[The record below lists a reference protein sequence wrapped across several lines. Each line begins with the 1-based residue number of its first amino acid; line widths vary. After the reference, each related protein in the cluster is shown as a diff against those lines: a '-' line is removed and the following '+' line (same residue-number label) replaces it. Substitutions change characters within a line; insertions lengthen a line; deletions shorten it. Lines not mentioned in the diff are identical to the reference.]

1 MKRTTV
7 FSLFFITLGL
17 LSSCGS
23 DGESS
28 NTKENKN
35 NLMGNPFAEESTLD
49 FQVPDFDKIKN
60 EHFRPALEEG
70 MRIQLEEIEAIANNE
85 EAPTFENTLVALEKT
100 GAVLKRT
107 SRVFYLLAG
116 AETNDEIREIQQEM
130 APKFAALSDAIYLNT
145 NLFNRVKAIKEDLP
159 NLNLDLESERLVTY
173 YYDQFVSAGAELSE
187 SDKELLKSYNE
198 ELASLTTKFSNLSM
212 EAMKEGAFIT
222 DNVDDLEGLSEAG
235 IATAAEAAKAAGH
248 EGKWLIPLMNTTQ
261 QPVLSS
267 LKNAEIRKTILN
279 NSFERAQKGNENDT
293 RELIVKIAQL
303 RAKRA
308 NLLGF
313 ESYAHWNLN
322 NQMAK
327 NPENVDN
334 FFAQLVPA
342 AVKRVKEEENE
353 LLAFVQKDN
362 PNATKVNPS
371 DWNYYAEQLRR
382 AKYDLDEEEIK
393 PYLELNNVLENGVFY
408 AVNKL
413 YGLTF
418 SKRTDLPVYH
428 EDVIVY
434 DVFDHDGS
442 RIGIFYSDNFARP
455 TKRGGAWMSNLVGQ
469 SHLLG
474 TLPVI
479 YNVCNFTKPAEGQ
492 PALLTWDDV
501 TTLFHEFGHSLHGF
515 FADQK
520 YPSLSGTNVPRD
532 FVELPSQFH
541 EHWAL
546 EPSVFA
552 NYAKHYETN
561 EPMPAD
567 LVEKIKNSTTFNQ
580 GYRLAELLAA
590 AQLDLEWHKIDGN
603 TEIEDALTFEKEA
616 LERTGLLLEAVPPR
630 YKSTYFNHVFGG
642 GYGAGYYSYIWTEML
657 DNDAFAWFEANGGMT
672 RENGDRFRKMIL
684 SIGNTVDLEQA
695 FIDFIGREPS
705 IEPMLKARG
714 IN

>member
-212 EAMKEGAFIT
+212 EAMKGGAFIT

-279 NSFERAQKGNENDT
+279 NSFERAQKGDENDT

-442 RIGIFYSDNFARP
+442 QIGIFYSDNFARP

>member
-235 IATAAEAAKAAGH
+235 IATAAEAAKAVGH

-279 NSFERAQKGNENDT
+279 NSFERAQKGDENDT

-442 RIGIFYSDNFARP
+442 RIGILYSDNFARP

-552 NYAKHYETN
+552 NYEKHYETN

-590 AQLDLEWHKIDGN
+590 GQLDLEWHKIDGN

>member
-279 NSFERAQKGNENDT
+279 NSFERAQKGDENDT

-442 RIGIFYSDNFARP
+442 QIGIFYSDNFARP

-590 AQLDLEWHKIDGN
+590 AQLDLEWHKIGGN

>member
-1 MKRTTV
+1 MKRTAV
-7 FSLFFITLGL
+7 FSLFITMGL

-23 DGESS
+23 SEESN
-28 NTKENKN
+28 NTTENKN
-35 NLMGNPFAEESTLD
+35 NLMDNPFAEESTLD
-49 FQVPDFDKIKN
+49 FQVPDFTKIKN

-70 MRIQLEEIEAIANNE
+70 INIQLEEIEAIANNE
-85 EAPTFENTLVALEKT
+85 EDPTFENTLVALEKT
-100 GAVLKRT
+100 GSVLKRT

-145 NLFNRVKAIKEDLP
+145 NLFNRVKAIKEQLP
-159 NLNLDLESERLVTY
+159 ELDLDLESERLVTY
-173 YYDQFVSAGAELSE
+173 YYEQFVSAGAELSE
-187 SDKELLKSYNE
+187 ADKDLLKTYNE

-212 EAMKEGAFIT
+212 EAMKGGSFIT
-222 DNVDDLEGLSEAG
+222 DNVDDLEGLSESA
-235 IATAAEAAKAAGH
+235 IATAAEAATIAGN

-261 QPVLSS
+261 QPVLAS
-267 LKNAEIRKTILN
+267 LKNSDIRKVILN
-279 NSFERAQKGNENDT
+279 NSFERAQKGGENDT
-293 RELIVKIAQL
+293 RKLIVKIAQL

-313 ESYAHWNLN
+313 DSYAHWNLN
-322 NQMAK
+322 NQMVK
-327 NPENVDN
+327 KPETVDK

-342 AVKRVKEEENE
+342 AVQRVKEEENE
-353 LLAFVQKDN
+353 LLALVKEDN
-362 PNATKVNPS
+362 PIATKVEPW
-371 DWNYYAEQLRR
+371 DWNYYSEQLRR

-393 PYLELNNVLENGVFY
+393 PYFELYNVLENGVFF

-418 SKRTDLPVYH
+418 TERTDLPVYH
-428 EDVIVY
+428 EDVKVY

-442 RIGIFYSDNFARP
+442 QIGIFYSDNFARP

-474 TLPVI
+474 TSPVI

-541 EHWAL
+541 EHFAL
-546 EPSVFA
+546 DPIVLA

-590 AQLDLEWHKIDGN
+590 AQLDLEWHKITGD
-603 TEIEDALTFEKEA
+603 TEIEDALKFERDA

-630 YKSTYFNHVFGG
+630 YKSTYFNHIFGG

-657 DNDAFAWFEANGGMT
+657 DNDAFSWFEANGGMT
-672 RENGDRFRKMIL
+672 RENGNRFREMIL

-705 IEPMLKARG
+705 IEPMLRARG

>member
-1 MKRTTV
+1 M
-7 FSLFFITLGL
+7 
-17 LSSCGS
+17 
-23 DGESS
+23 
-28 NTKENKN
+28 
-35 NLMGNPFAEESTLD
+35 
-49 FQVPDFDKIKN
+49 
-60 EHFRPALEEG
+60 
-70 MRIQLEEIEAIANNE
+70 
-85 EAPTFENTLVALEKT
+85 
-100 GAVLKRT
+100 
-107 SRVFYLLAG
+107 
-116 AETNDEIREIQQEM
+116 
-130 APKFAALSDAIYLNT
+130 
-145 NLFNRVKAIKEDLP
+145 
-159 NLNLDLESERLVTY
+159 
-173 YYDQFVSAGAELSE
+173 
-187 SDKELLKSYNE
+187 
-198 ELASLTTKFSNLSM
+198 
-212 EAMKEGAFIT
+212 
-222 DNVDDLEGLSEAG
+222 
-235 IATAAEAAKAAGH
+235 
-248 EGKWLIPLMNTTQ
+248 
-261 QPVLSS
+261 
-267 LKNAEIRKTILN
+267 
-279 NSFERAQKGNENDT
+279 
-293 RELIVKIAQL
+293 
-303 RAKRA
+303 
-308 NLLGF
+308 
-313 ESYAHWNLN
+313 
-322 NQMAK
+322 
-327 NPENVDN
+327 
-334 FFAQLVPA
+334 
-342 AVKRVKEEENE
+342 
-353 LLAFVQKDN
+353 
-362 PNATKVNPS
+362 
-371 DWNYYAEQLRR
+371 
-382 AKYDLDEEEIK
+382 
-393 PYLELNNVLENGVFY
+393 LENGVFY

-442 RIGIFYSDNFARP
+442 QIGIFYSDNFARP